1 MPHTILVVDDD
12 PQIRKLCRITLE
24 GAGKLVKEADNGK
37 QALAAIKRANVDL
50 ILLDLCMPDMDG
62 LEFLKA
68 VRVDSPQLKIVTISG
83 FMGGVMLPAA
93 KHLGGTATLAKPFS
107 PDALLSLVD
116 KVLTEGGPAG
126 APD

>member
-37 QALAAIKRANVDL
+37 QALAAIKRAHVDL

-68 VRVDSPQLKIVTISG
+68 VRVDSPQLKIVTIS
-83 FMGGVMLPAA
+83 
-93 KHLGGTATLAKPFS
+93 
-107 PDALLSLVD
+107 
-116 KVLTEGGPAG
+116 
-126 APD
+126 